1 MYDPEGERAN
11 RRVRVHVQ
19 HFHHVPAARH
29 ETRVDATALNWPR
42 FVIPEPTD
50 EIISTDGNN
59 EQRHCRLVSLLPRLA
74 ISLENRPYENKRLRG
89 KCFLRQKLDKVFSA
103 SGHPTS
109 KLPDE
114 K

>member
-1 MYDPEGERAN
+1 
-11 RRVRVHVQ
+11 VRVNVQ
-19 HFHHVPAARH
+19 HFHHVSAARH
-29 ETRVDATALNWPR
+29 ETRVHATALNWPR

-50 EIISTDGNN
+50 EIINPDGNN
-59 EQRHCRLVSLLPRLA
+59 EQRHHCRLVSLLPRLA
-74 ISLENRPYENKRLRG
+74 ISLENRPYEIERPRG
-89 KCFLRQKLDKVFSA
+89 PCFLRQKLDKVFSA